1 MQKGTQGSSSKM
13 HPVLVM
19 LSRAPIKLTYAMIL
33 VGILTYTGFVLLTLL
48 TGQVTQVLFSF
59 MHLVQLDFSLLI
71 TVGLFFLRSYYR
83 TLDKTLREIRYVFVI
98 EDDEYELYLDN
109 VNKRMSNTRGFLL
122 GLPFIALA
130 MVSIFLFVMPTMPNS
145 LFPVDPLSP
154 VWLYM
159 AVIEFNLI
167 MLPLFGVAIWL
178 GIVVMSVSKD
188 IGRRLEISLEPISPD
203 RAGGLVSF
211 SEVLL
216 RGVFMYSLLLVLLIP
231 LLVYLVH
238 NLSSG
243 GPLLSLIPTTGL
255 ALAIVTICIFF
266 LAPQY
271 YVHNILEEE
280 KKKHLSQVSREVNTV
295 LSNIRSVLT
304 SSPLKSD
311 IPSQQLTLV
320 SLQLTTLFEQVE
332 KMKTWPSTLWI
343 AAKAISSLLLILLTF
358 FINQLLLSYLQIV
371 FG

>member
-1 MQKGTQGSSSKM
+1 M
-13 HPVLVM
+13 HPVVAV
-19 LSRAPIKLTYAMIL
+19 LSRAPMKFIHTIIL
-33 VGILTYTGFVLLTLL
+33 VGILTYAGFLLITLL
-48 TGQVTQVLFSF
+48 TGQATQVFFSF

-71 TVGLFFLRSYYR
+71 TVGLFFLSNYYQ
-83 TLDKTLREIRYVFVI
+83 TLDKRLREIRYVFLI
-98 EDDEYELYLDN
+98 DDDEYEMYLDN
-109 VNKRMSNTRGFLL
+109 LTSKMSSPRGFLF

-130 MVSIFLFVMPTMPNS
+130 IVSILLFVMPTMPNP

-154 VWLYM
+154 VWLYLSI
-159 AVIEFNLI
+159 IEFSFI

-188 IGRRLEISLEPISPD
+188 IGRKLEISVEPISPD

-231 LLVYLVH
+231 MLVYLVH
-238 NLSSG
+238 NLSYSS
-243 GPLLSLIPTTGL
+243 PLIALIPTTGL
-255 ALAIVTICIFF
+255 ALAILTICIFF

-271 YVHNILEEE
+271 YIHSILEEE
-280 KKKHLSQVSREVNTV
+280 KKKHLSQVSKEVNSV
-295 LSNIRSVLT
+295 LSNIRSIL
-304 SSPLKSD
+304 SASPTKSD

-320 SLQLTTLFEQVE
+320 SLQLTMLFDQVE

-343 AAKAISSLLLILLTF
+343 AAKAISSLFLILLTF
-358 FINQLLLSYLQIV
+358 FVNQMLLYYIESVL
-371 FG
+371 G

>member
-1 MQKGTQGSSSKM
+1 MQKSTHGSIPKM
-13 HPVLVM
+13 HPVLVV
-19 LSRAPIKLTYAMIL
+19 LSRAPLKLTHAMVL
-33 VGILTYTGFVLLTLL
+33 VGVLTYVVFVLLTFL
-48 TGQVTQVLFSF
+48 TGQAVQVLLSF

-71 TVGLFFLRSYYR
+71 TVGLFFLLNYYK
-83 TLDKTLREIRYVFVI
+83 TLDKTLREIRYVFLI
-98 EDDEYELYLDN
+98 EDDEYEEYLEN
-109 VNKRMSNTRGFLL
+109 VNRRMSSARGFLL
-122 GLPFIALA
+122 GVPFIVLA
-130 MVSIFLFVMPTMPNS
+130 MVSILLFVMPTMPNP
-145 LFPVDPLSP
+145 LFPVAPLSL

-159 AVIEFNLI
+159 AIIEFNFI

-178 GIVVMSVSKD
+178 GVVVMSVSKD
-188 IGRRLEISLEPISPD
+188 IGRRLKISLEPISPD

-216 RGVFMYSLLLVLLIP
+216 RGVFMYSLLLVLLVP
-231 LLVYLVH
+231 MFVFLVR
-238 NLSSG
+238 NLSSSS
-243 GPLLSLIPTTGL
+243 PLLSLIPMTGL
-255 ALAIVTICIFF
+255 AIAIVTICIFF

-280 KKKHLSQVSREVNTV
+280 KKKHLSQVSREVNAV
-295 LSNIRSVLT
+295 LSDIRGMLTT
-304 SSPLKSD
+304 SSLKSD

-358 FINQLLLSYLQIV
+358 FINQLMVFYLDTV